1 MAGAVL
7 VVSALVTTASLGVTG
22 VAAATALAESQ
33 RLAGVADAA
42 ALAGGD
48 AMLGWVSEQ
57 PCDAATRVA
66 RANGAP
72 LTACSI
78 EGATVAKPEVQ
89 ETGWACPNCGKPLA
103 QRKGRFGPFLG
114 CTGYPECKTIV
125 NLDKEGNPRQEL
137 KQVEGAGEAVAVE
150 PSEGEPVAAEAAA

>member
-78 EGATVAKPEVQ
+78 EGATVVVTVSGAAL
-89 ETGWACPNCGKPLA
+89 GLPL
-103 QRKGRFGPFLG
+103 QRSARAGA
-114 CTGYPECKTIV
+114 
-125 NLDKEGNPRQEL
+125 PRT
-137 KQVEGAGEAVAVE
+137 
-150 PSEGEPVAAEAAA
+150 